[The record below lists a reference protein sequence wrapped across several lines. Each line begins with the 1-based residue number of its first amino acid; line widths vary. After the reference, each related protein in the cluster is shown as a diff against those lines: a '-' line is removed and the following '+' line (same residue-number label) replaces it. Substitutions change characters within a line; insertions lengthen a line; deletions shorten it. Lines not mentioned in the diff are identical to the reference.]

1 MDIRLFWAV
10 VKRYKRIAIAGTLL
24 AVVLAVFAYG
34 TPGPGGI
41 KPRGSV
47 TWEAQAQLLITQAT
61 GAYGRLDFK
70 TVQVGAPGYLSGL
83 SPIYAGLAN
92 GDAVQAAT
100 RDRKVPGLVT
110 ATEGI
115 DPNTGGYTPF
125 VNLTA
130 SAPTAQDA
138 VILAKR
144 GISALQ
150 DYINEMEAATG
161 VPAASRINLAVI
173 RSGLP
178 PVIASKPKPT
188 IPALVFIA
196 TMAGLIMLLFSLENK
211 DPSSAAALGRVPAV
225 TTNGAGAAQAD
236 AGAQAAHA
244 HRERGAHRPPLLD
257 SLIKGR

>member
-1 MDIRLFWAV
+1 
-10 VKRYKRIAIAGTLL
+10 
-24 AVVLAVFAYG
+24 

-41 KPRGSV
+41 TPRGSV
-47 TWEAQAQLLITQAT
+47 TWESQAQLLITQAT
-61 GAYGRLDFK
+61 GAYGRVDFK

-100 RDRKVPGLVT
+100 RDPKVRGIVT

-130 SAPTAQDA
+130 TAA
-138 VILAKR
+138 TAKNAAILAKR
-144 GISALQ
+144 GIRALQ
-150 DYINEMEAATG
+150 DYINQMEASTG
-161 VPAASRINLAVI
+161 VPVTDRINLAVI

-178 PVIASKPKPT
+178 PAVASKPKPT
-188 IPALVFIA
+188 IPVLVFIA

-211 DPSSAAALGRVPAV
+211 DPRSAATLGRVPTLAA
-225 TTNGAGAAQAD
+225 NGAGPGQVD
-236 AGAQAAHA
+236 AGVAAAHA
-244 HRERGAHRPPLLD
+244 HRERGAHRPPALD
-257 SLIKGR
+257 AL